1 MPNTSTR
8 RKAGGKGKLP
18 KHWWQAKDEEEE
30 ARWWDANFERLLD
43 EAIRKGTL
51 RMRSVEEILRQAKRR
66 LRPERR
72 PTKQLT
78 LRIPVEVIEAAK
90 AEAGRSKVPYQAL
103 MRSVLTERFLEDG
116 D

>member
-1 MPNTSTR
+1 MQHTSTR
-8 RKAGGKGKLP
+8 RKTNRGRKLP
-18 KHWWQAKDEEEE
+18 LHWWQAKDEDQE

-51 RMRSVEEILRQAKRR
+51 QMASVEEILRQAKRR
-66 LRPERR
+66 LRPERQ

-90 AEAGRSKVPYQAL
+90 TQAARSHVPYQTL
-103 MRSVLTERFLEDG
+103 MRSVLTKHFTAGR
-116 D
+116 